1 MRRLGFQ
8 VLLLGVVTSIPG
20 FLNGEAKAPD
30 TIEMTGSPL
39 GGVKF
44 QHKLHDQRTA
54 GKCIV
59 CHHASKPEK
68 PGDTKQACDK
78 CHSKPLPAGM
88 KTTRQGAFHK
98 PNAQSGNCIDCH
110 KKETRPARRR
120 PSSAWSAIRKAKP
133 DARRRNRYRPL
144 PRLDDRILG

>member
-1 MRRLGFQ
+1 MRRLGFH
-8 VLLLGVVTSIPG
+8 VLLLGVIASIPG
-20 FLNGEAKAPD
+20 LLNGEAKAPD
-30 TIEMTGSPL
+30 TIEMKGSPL
-39 GGVKF
+39 GSVKF

-78 CHSKPLPAGM
+78 CHSKPLPPGM

-98 PNAQSGNCIDCH
+98 PNAQSGTCIDCH
-110 KKETRPARRR
+110 KKENA
-120 PSSAWSAIRKAKP
+120 AGKKAPVKCVECHKKSK
-133 DARRRNRYRPL
+133 A
-144 PRLDDRILG
+144 